1 MSADPARLALSI
13 VIPLYRDQD
22 ALGPIFERCG
32 AVMDK
37 IEGGAELVLVDDGGL
52 DAATPRA
59 VTMARDFRHPVQVL
73 RLARNF
79 GQHPA
84 VFAGLGASRGDV
96 VVVLDSDLQYPPEDI
111 PILLEAMD
119 DEHPVVSGYRVDR
132 QDPFPRK
139 FITRFLTNYLNRRT
153 GANMRDFGS
162 MFRAYDRS
170 TVELMLTFTERH
182 RYVPAVVAWLG
193 VPIKEVPISHQP
205 RAEQGSRY
213 RLSALVELTLDLI
226 TGYSVFPL
234 RVVTAIG
241 LVGSLIGLAATVGF
255 ALYRLI
261 AGQGL
266 THTASAFAMV
276 FFLMT
281 VQLVLLALTG
291 EYVGRVYTEAKGRP
305 YFVIRDRYDTAG
317 IAEEPPPPGEAQT
330 GAQAGS
336 QQELRGGTDRE
347 G

>member
-1 MSADPARLALSI
+1 VNADTAAPPALSI

-22 ALGPIFERCG
+22 ALAPIFERCG
-32 AVMDK
+32 AVMDE
-37 IEGGAELVLVDDGGL
+37 IDGGAELVLVDDGGL

-59 VTMARDFRHPVQVL
+59 VVMARDFRHPVQII

-84 VFAGLGASRGDV
+84 VFAGLAASRGDA

-111 PILLEAMD
+111 HLLLEAMD
-119 DEHPVVSGYRVDR
+119 DEHPVVSGYRADR
-132 QDPFPRK
+132 KDPFPRR
-139 FITRFLTNYLNRRT
+139 FITHFLTSYLNKRT
-153 GANMRDFGS
+153 GAKLRDFGS
-162 MFRAYDRS
+162 MFRVYNRA

-193 VPIKEVPISHQP
+193 VPIKEVPISHQA
-205 RAEQGSRY
+205 RAVQGSRY

-241 LVGSLIGLAATVGF
+241 LLGSVVGLCATVGF

-261 AGQGL
+261 AGQGIADV
-266 THTASAFAMV
+266 TSAFALV
-276 FFLMT
+276 FFLLT
-281 VQLVLLALTG
+281 VQLVLLAMTG

-305 YFVIRDRYDTAG
+305 YYLVRDRYELCGSGNDSVRASSH
-317 IAEEPPPPGEAQT
+317 AQSPVEP
-330 GAQAGS
+330 
-336 QQELRGGTDRE
+336 
-347 G
+347 